1 MGTFGKMFEPTGEI
15 EVQFS
20 RFIRKVVFEK
30 GMEFLPASER
40 LV

>member
-1 MGTFGKMFEPTGEI
+1 MFEPTGEN

-20 RFIRKVVFEK
+20 GFARKVVFEK
-30 GMEFLPASER
+30 GMEFLSASER